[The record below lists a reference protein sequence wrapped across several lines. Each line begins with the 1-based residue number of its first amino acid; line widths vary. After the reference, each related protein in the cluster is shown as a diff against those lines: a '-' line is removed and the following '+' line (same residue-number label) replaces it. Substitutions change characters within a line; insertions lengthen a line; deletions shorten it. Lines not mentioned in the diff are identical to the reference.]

1 MYDQRIIVTNL
12 RDAAFYDMLDANPQI
27 EVATLNFIV
36 FVTIYLVSLWGL
48 QFLVQAA
55 RRNSVIRRGE
65 KLSGWVKALDVV
77 TRFVSKRSLISAFPV
92 AILLYGLYRI
102 TNAHG
107 CGVWDILSSV
117 LGFLFG

>member
-1 MYDQRIIVTNL
+1 MYDQRIIVTNPQA
-12 RDAAFYDMLDANPQI
+12 AAFYDMLDANPQLEI
-27 EVATLNFIV
+27 ITLNFILFLV
-36 FVTIYLVSLWGL
+36 IYLVSVWGL
-48 QFLVQAA
+48 QSLVQAA
-55 RRNSVIRRGE
+55 RRNSAIRRGE

-92 AILLYGLYRI
+92 AILIYSLYRI

>member
-1 MYDQRIIVTNL
+1 MYDQRIIVTNPQ
-12 RDAAFYDMLDANPQI
+12 DAAFYDMLDANPQI

-48 QFLVQAA
+48 QFLVQA
-55 RRNSVIRRGE
+55 IRRRYRNINGCTATRWE
-65 KLSGWVKALDVV
+65 VV
-77 TRFVSKRSLISAFPV
+77 LGTVVRFVSKRSLISAFPM
-92 AILLYGLYRI
+92 AILLYSLYRI

-117 LGFLFG
+117 FGVMFG